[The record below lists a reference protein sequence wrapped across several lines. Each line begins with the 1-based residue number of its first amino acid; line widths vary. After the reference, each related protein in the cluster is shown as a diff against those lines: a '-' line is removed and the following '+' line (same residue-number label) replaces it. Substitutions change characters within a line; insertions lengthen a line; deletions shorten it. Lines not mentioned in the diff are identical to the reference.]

1 MRCSAFHLL
10 PASLLVSVATSLQLP
25 DLQPFLSALPNIF
38 QDYIPQNLPNGT
50 AHDLLKRQYS
60 NTCPDGFDS
69 CSNLGAAQLCCMSGS
84 VCSADYAGAVA
95 CCPSGA
101 ACTGTISGII
111 TQGTIDA
118 SNGAIVGGG
127 AVTGATSSGGLATA
141 SASTT
146 SFSFFSSGAA
156 TTSNNG
162 LVMATTQATIAT
174 DDSGSSGNGGFIV
187 DGTSTVATPG
197 AGLRRAEIVSMR
209 PSVAAITLVNKLL
222 ATHRQNGHT
231 SVGISADVMKDEIRN
246 PQNEPGNA

>member
-10 PASLLVSVATSLQLP
+10 PATLLVSVATSLQLP
-25 DLQPFLSALPNIF
+25 DLQPFLSALPNVL
-38 QDYIPQNLPNGT
+38 QDYIPQNLQNST

-60 NTCPDGFDS
+60 NTCPDGFGS
-69 CSNLGAAQLCCMSGS
+69 CANLGAAQLCCMSGS
-84 VCSADYAGAVA
+84 VCSADQAGAVA

-118 SNGAIVGGG
+118 SNGGVVGGG
-127 AVTGATSSGGLATA
+127 GVVTGTSNSGGIATA

-146 SFSFFSSGAA
+146 SFSFVSSGAS

-162 LVMATTQATIAT
+162 LVMATSQATLAT
-174 DDSGSSGNGGFIV
+174 ADGGSSGNGFIV

-197 AGLRRAEIVSMR
+197 AGVRRAEIPFIAKV
-209 PSVAAITLVNKLL
+209 I
-222 ATHRQNGHT
+222 
-231 SVGISADVMKDEIRN
+231 IRALEYL
-246 PQNEPGNA
+246 PM

>member
-10 PASLLVSVATSLQLP
+10 PASLLVSLATSLQLP
-25 DLQPFLSALPNIF
+25 DLQPFLSALPNVL
-38 QDYIPQNLPNGT
+38 QDYIPQNLQNGT

-69 CSNLGAAQLCCMSGS
+69 CANLGAAQLCCMSGS

-111 TQGTIDA
+111 TEGTIDA
-118 SNGAIVGGG
+118 SNGGVVGGG
-127 AVTGATSSGGLATA
+127 GIATGTSDNVGGIATA

-146 SFSFFSSGAA
+146 SFSFYGGGAS
-156 TTSNNG
+156 TSNNG
-162 LVMATTQATIAT
+162 LVMATSQATIAT
-174 DDSGSSGNGGFIV
+174 DDSGSTGNGFIV

-197 AGLRRAEIVSMR
+197 AGMRRAEIVSIHSHWSIR
-209 PSVAAITLVNKLL
+209 AWTKRLLQPGIVKL
-222 ATHRQNGHT
+222 
-231 SVGISADVMKDEIRN
+231 IIRALEYL
-246 PQNEPGNA
+246 PM